1 MSNWK
6 SRGIWQIIYLQD
18 RVGNCPFEI
27 WFLKKLSK
35 IEQLIVRAAINEYLV
50 AILSDNL
57 ISPAIKPIGSGLF
70 EFRISMS
77 RSEIVRLA
85 KQAGISHGGQS
96 KVLIRVFFTLGRN
109 RTVVIIGGY
118 NKLRHPKKGAQ
129 QLSIKHAQR
138 QLKEGKSQN

>member
-1 MSNWK
+1 MNNWK
-6 SRGIWQIIYLQD
+6 ARGIWQIIYFQD
-18 RVGNCPFEI
+18 RLGNCPYEI
-27 WFLKKLSK
+27 WFLKKLSR
-35 IEQLIVRAAINEYLV
+35 IEQLIVQAAITEYLI
-50 AILSDNL
+50 AILSGNL
-57 ISPAIKPIGSGLF
+57 ISPTIKPLGSGLF

-85 KQAGISHGGQS
+85 RQAGVSHGGQS
-96 KVLIRVFFTLGRN
+96 KALIRIFFTLGKN

-138 QLKEGKSQN
+138 QLKEWKSQN